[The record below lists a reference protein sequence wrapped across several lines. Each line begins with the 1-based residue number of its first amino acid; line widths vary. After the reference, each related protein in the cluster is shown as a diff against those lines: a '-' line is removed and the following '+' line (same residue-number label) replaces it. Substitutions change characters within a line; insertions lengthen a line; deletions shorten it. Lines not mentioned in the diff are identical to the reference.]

1 LIIGFETQREKRSKL
16 TILLRF
22 EKAISWSGFASKVK
36 LQLFGG
42 GIFSDVPKGLRPPA
56 QGCRFGYPGK
66 LVRREISTA
75 TRLRR
80 FRQEKC
86 TKQTQPRC
94 G

>member
-1 LIIGFETQREKRSKL
+1 MF
-16 TILLRF
+16 
-22 EKAISWSGFASKVK
+22 SGKVMVAPACLK
-36 LQLFGG
+36 SEIAVIWQAK
-42 GIFSDVPKGLRPPA
+42 IFSDVPKGLRLPA

-66 LVRREISTA
+66 LVRKEISTA

-80 FRQEKC
+80 FQEKC